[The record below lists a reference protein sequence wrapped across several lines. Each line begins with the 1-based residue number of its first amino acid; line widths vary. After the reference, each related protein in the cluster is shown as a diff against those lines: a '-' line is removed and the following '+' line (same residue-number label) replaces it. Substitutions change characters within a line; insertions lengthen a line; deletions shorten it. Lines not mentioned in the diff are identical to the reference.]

1 MGSSW
6 NKIVRSRMEES
17 WDNYGKPFPFFWF
30 MELDH
35 RIPQKNKGT
44 TFIMTP
50 GGQWDDMTEN
60 GVDGQRK

>member
-1 MGSSW
+1 MVNHSL
-6 NKIVRSRMEES
+6 
-17 WDNYGKPFPFFWF
+17 FFWF